1 MNDEVEN
8 YNNEEFIE
16 ILTALGS
23 NTKILING
31 SADFEIRHS
40 WNNGEPYINIVTK
53 EKDRQSWQLNNGQSL
68 NTDLIICVCI
78 LTHRKENVKCLD
90 MQTQTEK

>member
-8 YNNEEFIE
+8 YNNEEFIG
-16 ILTALGS
+16 ILTVLGS
-23 NTKILING
+23 DTKILING

-53 EKDRQSWQLNNGQSL
+53 EKDRMRCNSKRSKVI
-68 NTDLIICVCI
+68 T
-78 LTHRKENVKCLD
+78 
-90 MQTQTEK
+90 

>member
-1 MNDEVEN
+1 MNDEEEN

-23 NTKILING
+23 DTKILING

-53 EKDRQSWQLNNGQSL
+53 EKDRQSGNSI
-68 NTDLIICVCI
+68 T
-78 LTHRKENVKCLD
+78 VKGNYID
-90 MQTQTEK
+90 

>member
-8 YNNEEFIE
+8 YNNEEFIA
-16 ILTALGS
+16 ILTPLGS

-31 SADFEIRHS
+31 STGFEIRHS

-53 EKDRQSWQLNNGQSL
+53 EKDR
-68 NTDLIICVCI
+68 
-78 LTHRKENVKCLD
+78 
-90 MQTQTEK
+90 

>member
-1 MNDEVEN
+1 MSERFKYVISVVVFSMILIMTEFIMMNMIGRWKRMNDEEEN

-23 NTKILING
+23 DTKILING
-31 SADFEIRHS
+31 STDFEIRHS

-53 EKDRQSWQLNNGQSL
+53 EKDR
-68 NTDLIICVCI
+68 
-78 LTHRKENVKCLD
+78 
-90 MQTQTEK
+90 

>member
-8 YNNEEFIE
+8 YNNEEFIT

-31 SADFEIRHS
+31 SADFEIL
-40 WNNGEPYINIVTK
+40 
-53 EKDRQSWQLNNGQSL
+53 LN
-68 NTDLIICVCI
+68 
-78 LTHRKENVKCLD
+78 
-90 MQTQTEK
+90 

>member
-1 MNDEVEN
+1 MNNEVEN

-23 NTKILING
+23 GAKILVNG

-53 EKDRQSWQLNNGQSL
+53 EK
-68 NTDLIICVCI
+68 TVIAA
-78 LTHRKENVKCLD
+78 
-90 MQTQTEK
+90 TQ

>member
-1 MNDEVEN
+1 MSERFKYVISVVVFSMILIMTEFIMMNMIGRWKRMNDEVEN
-8 YNNEEFIE
+8 YDNEEFIA

-31 SADFEIRHS
+31 STDFEIRHS

-53 EKDRQSWQLNNGQSL
+53 EKDR
-68 NTDLIICVCI
+68 
-78 LTHRKENVKCLD
+78 
-90 MQTQTEK
+90 

>member
-1 MNDEVEN
+1 MSERFKYVISVVVFSMLLIMTEFIMMNMIGRWKRMNDEVEN

-31 SADFEIRHS
+31 STDFEIRHS

-53 EKDRQSWQLNNGQSL
+53 EKDR
-68 NTDLIICVCI
+68 
-78 LTHRKENVKCLD
+78 
-90 MQTQTEK
+90 

>member
-8 YNNEEFIE
+8 YNNEEFIA

-23 NTKILING
+23 NTKIQING

-53 EKDRQSWQLNNGQSL
+53 EKDRQSWHSKRSKS
-68 NTDLIICVCI
+68 NTDLIICICI
-78 LTHRKENVKCLD
+78 I
-90 MQTQTEK
+90 TQDKIKIKKRI